1 MDQNTPPTRKLTI
14 NLGPKR
20 DLRAWSDEIN
30 GSIPKKPQKR
40 HSILTPIQ
48 NDSNLKNQIN
58 VVIDLDEDDV
68 DEKPTVKTQKP
79 SKVRESSNY
88 KWSKKQPDWLREIPD
103 VRQNGQSISEPP
115 KFVANSSPMLKMPVK
130 ESQVPILPVRMPV
143 APISPVRQNVQSI
156 SYPPKFGPIS
166 LPKGITVVKKES
178 KAPMSPVRLP
188 FPKFEPKVNEFAI
201 KSNPFLP
208 SAGHSFGWSVQNQAQ
223 GAATHLLTQ
232 KSVNTLQLP
241 VPGTSGSIQNQAI
254 AIQKPISKKNQK
266 AKRTNDKQL
275 KALQARMALKGMQSD
290 VLQLENELQVDQ
302 DDKAEDQMGVADT
315 YADYKP
321 AKLKFGQPHP
331 DPVVET
337 ASLSSVEPTDI
348 TYELKIPKRVIN
360 KGALS
365 ALQLESIV
373 YASQAHQHFLGNE
386 DRAGFLIGKTFLR
399 FHLYCFILLFL
410 IGFSQ
415 SKIS

>member
-1 MDQNTPPTRKLTI
+1 
-14 NLGPKR
+14 
-20 DLRAWSDEIN
+20 
-30 GSIPKKPQKR
+30 
-40 HSILTPIQ
+40 
-48 NDSNLKNQIN
+48 
-58 VVIDLDEDDV
+58 
-68 DEKPTVKTQKP
+68 
-79 SKVRESSNY
+79 
-88 KWSKKQPDWLREIPD
+88 
-103 VRQNGQSISEPP
+103 
-115 KFVANSSPMLKMPVK
+115 
-130 ESQVPILPVRMPV
+130 
-143 APISPVRQNVQSI
+143 
-156 SYPPKFGPIS
+156 
-166 LPKGITVVKKES
+166 
-178 KAPMSPVRLP
+178 MSPVRLP

-208 SAGHSFGWSVQNQAQ
+208 SAGHSSGWSVQNQAQ

-241 VPGTSGSIQNQAI
+241 VPGTSGGIQNQAI

-386 DRAGFLIGKTFLR
+386 DRAGFLIG
-399 FHLYCFILLFL
+399 
-410 IGFSQ
+410 
-415 SKIS
+415 